1 MAAIDLNCDLGESFG
16 AYKMGV
22 DEEIIP
28 LITSANIACGF
39 HAGDPLIM
47 ERTVALCK
55 VHGVRP
61 GAHPGFPDLSGFG
74 RRNMNLSPKEVKA
87 CVTYQIGAL
96 KAFCDGASIRLY
108 HVKPHGALYNMA
120 AIDYRL
126 AEAICEAIHDVDS
139 SLVLLALSGSEM
151 LRAAKECNLS
161 YASEVFAD
169 RAYEKDGTLVSRTK
183 KGAVIEE
190 KEMAVK
196 QVVRMAK
203 EGRVSAIDG
212 TDISILADSV
222 CVHGDG
228 ANALTFVKRIR
239 EELAVRGVEVKAFS
253 GSL

>member
-1 MAAIDLNCDLGESFG
+1 MPTIDLNCDLGESFG
-16 AYKMGV
+16 AYKMGM
-22 DEEIIP
+22 DEEILP
-28 LITSANIACGF
+28 FITSANIACGF
-39 HAGDPLIM
+39 HGGDPLIM

-61 GAHPGFPDLSGFG
+61 GAHPGFPDLNGFG

-96 KAFCDGASIRLY
+96 KAFCDSATIRLY

-120 AIDYRL
+120 AVDYKL
-126 AEAICEAIHDVDS
+126 AAAICEAIHDVDD
-139 SLVLLALSGSEM
+139 SLVLLTLSGSEM
-151 LRAAKECNLS
+151 LRAAKECGLS

-169 RAYEKDGTLVSRTK
+169 RAYERDGTLVSRNQ

-190 KEMAVK
+190 KEAAVK

-203 EGRVSAIDG
+203 EGRVRAING
-212 TDISILADSV
+212 EDISIKADSV

-228 ANALTFVKRIR
+228 RNALSFVKRIR
-239 EELAVRGVEVKAFS
+239 EELAVKGIEVKGF
-253 GSL
+253 

>member
-1 MAAIDLNCDLGESFG
+1 MPTIDLNCDLGESFG
-16 AYKMGV
+16 AYKMGM
-22 DEEIIP
+22 DEEILP

-39 HAGDPLIM
+39 HGGDPLIM

-61 GAHPGFPDLSGFG
+61 GAHPGFPDLNGFG

-96 KAFCDGASIRLY
+96 KAFCDSASIRLY

-120 AIDYRL
+120 AVDYKL
-126 AEAICEAIHDVDS
+126 AAAICEAIHDVDD

-151 LRAAKECNLS
+151 LRAAKDCGIS
-161 YASEVFAD
+161 SASEVFAD
-169 RAYEKDGTLVSRTK
+169 RAYESDGTLVSRSH

-190 KEMAVK
+190 KEAAVK

-203 EGRVSAIDG
+203 EGRVRAISG
-212 TDISILADSV
+212 EDISIKADSV

-228 ANALTFVKRIR
+228 RNALSFVKRIR
-239 EELAVRGVEVKAFS
+239 EELAVKGIEVKGF
-253 GSL
+253 

>member
-1 MAAIDLNCDLGESFG
+1 MPTIDLNCDLGESFG
-16 AYKMGV
+16 AYKMGM
-22 DEEIIP
+22 DEGILP
-28 LITSANIACGF
+28 FITSANIACGF
-39 HAGDPLIM
+39 HGGDPLIM

-61 GAHPGFPDLSGFG
+61 GAHPGFPDLNGFG

-96 KAFCDGASIRLY
+96 KAFCDSATIRLY

-120 AIDYRL
+120 AVDYKL
-126 AEAICEAIHDVDS
+126 AAAICEAIHDVDD

-151 LRAAKECNLS
+151 LHAAKECGLF

-169 RAYEKDGTLVSRTK
+169 RAYERDGTLVSRNQ

-190 KEMAVK
+190 KEAAVK
-196 QVVRMAK
+196 QVVRMVK
-203 EGRVSAIDG
+203 EGRVRAING
-212 TDISILADSV
+212 EDISIKADSV

-228 ANALTFVKRIR
+228 RNALPFVKRIR
-239 EELAVRGVEVKAFS
+239 EELAVKGIEVKGF
-253 GSL
+253 

>member
-1 MAAIDLNCDLGESFG
+1 MPTIDLNCDLGESFG
-16 AYKMGV
+16 AYKMGM
-22 DEEIIP
+22 DEEILP

-39 HAGDPLIM
+39 HGGDPLIM

-61 GAHPGFPDLSGFG
+61 GAHPGFPDLNGFG

-96 KAFCDGASIRLY
+96 KAFCDSASIRLY

-120 AIDYRL
+120 AVDYKL
-126 AEAICEAIHDVDS
+126 AEAICEAIHDVDD

-151 LRAAKECNLS
+151 LRAAGECGIS
-161 YASEVFAD
+161 SASEVFAD
-169 RAYEKDGTLVSRTK
+169 RAYERDGTLVSRSR

-190 KEMAVK
+190 KEAAVK

-203 EGRVSAIDG
+203 EGRVRAISG
-212 TDISILADSV
+212 EDISIKADSV

-228 ANALTFVKRIR
+228 RNALSFVKRIQ
-239 EELAVRGVEVKAFS
+239 EELAVKGIEVKGF
-253 GSL
+253 

>member
-1 MAAIDLNCDLGESFG
+1 MPTIDLNCDLGESFG
-16 AYKMGV
+16 AYKMGM
-22 DEEIIP
+22 DEEILP

-39 HAGDPLIM
+39 HGGDPLIM

-61 GAHPGFPDLSGFG
+61 GAHPGFPDLNGFG

-96 KAFCDGASIRLY
+96 KAFCDSASIRLY

-120 AIDYRL
+120 AVDYKL
-126 AEAICEAIHDVDS
+126 AAAICEAIHDVDD

-151 LRAAKECNLS
+151 LRAARECGIS
-161 YASEVFAD
+161 SASEVFAD
-169 RAYEKDGTLVSRTK
+169 RAYERDGTLVSRSH

-190 KEMAVK
+190 KEAAVK

-203 EGRVSAIDG
+203 EGRVRAISG
-212 TDISILADSV
+212 EDISIKADSV

-228 ANALTFVKRIR
+228 RNALSFVKRIR
-239 EELAVRGVEVKAFS
+239 EELAVKGIEVKGF
-253 GSL
+253 